1 MIDWN
6 YMFISIVLLIVALII
21 IGTSALG
28 IFLSRKNKALK
39 NYTSKVPTIIFV
51 GLLSII
57 AFSIKVAKTNF
68 AHAIGY
74 TLGYV
79 YFWSLLCSFLAVLF
93 LNKFKFNK
101 KEFWTSWFFSLI
113 WILIIVIKDIV

>member
-1 MIDWN
+1 
-6 YMFISIVLLIVALII
+6 MFISIVFLIVALII

-28 IFLSRKNKALK
+28 IFLSRKSKALK

-51 GLLSII
+51 SLLSII
-57 AFSIKVAKTNF
+57 TFFIDAARTNYT
-68 AHAIGY
+68 HAIGH
-74 TLGYV
+74 TIGYV
-79 YFWSLLCSFLAVLF
+79 YFWSLLCSSLAVLF

-113 WILIIVIKDIV
+113 WILAIVIKDIV

>member
-1 MIDWN
+1 
-6 YMFISIVLLIVALII
+6 MFISLLLLIFALVI

-28 IFLSRKNKALK
+28 IFLSRKSKAIK
-39 NYTSKVPTIIFV
+39 NYTSKIPTIIFV
-51 GLLSII
+51 SLLSII
-57 AFSIKVAKTNF
+57 TFFIEVTKSNYAY
-68 AHAIGY
+68 AIGH
-74 TLGYV
+74 TIGYV
-79 YFWSLLCSFLAVLF
+79 YFWSLLCSVLAVLF

>member
-6 YMFISIVLLIVALII
+6 YMFVSIVLLIVALII

-57 AFSIKVAKTNF
+57 AFSIEFIILPTEVLALF
-68 AHAIGY
+68 SV
-74 TLGYV
+74 L
-79 YFWSLLCSFLAVLF
+79 SL
-93 LNKFKFNK
+93 
-101 KEFWTSWFFSLI
+101 
-113 WILIIVIKDIV
+113 